1 MNKQLK
7 NRLTTGGLMTVVYG
21 CLSAAQPGHALTVFL
36 PLLLVI
42 YLFEF
47 IWYRGEMLKLSR
59 DKAAAELDQAFVY
72 QDGKKVPVS
81 LANPPSGAPL
91 ITEADISLALT
102 TGQITRDQA
111 RELLHCPQAPAF
123 TVLLSPGQADAQRRS
138 NVIRDELSRVQ
149 ADMAALAGRLAT
161 GQVLNY
167 NAVKSM
173 FEQHK
178 READLLAAELA
189 RLDRVAGQAEA
200 GRRADAEKLARA
212 EKRLGKVDISSYPP
226 PSVTVTSSGWLLT
239 TAGAGENGTEPYTE
253 ITPDSYMALPPDD
266 DAMVRELL
274 AEANKKVEDDYV
286 PAGQDALDTALRD
299 MLLAQAKEAL
309 TRCPQEYHWTM
320 TPEWAAEVHKLRT
333 RDGSHLVWTRE
344 TLIGHPVTTGEE
356 YGPPSLEAD

>member
-7 NRLTTGGLMTVVYG
+7 NRVTTGGLMTVVYG
-21 CLSAAQPGHALTVFL
+21 CLSAANPGHALTVFL

-47 IWYRGEMLKLSR
+47 IWYHGEMHKLAR
-59 DKAAAELDQAFVY
+59 DKARAQELQPGQAFVY

-91 ITEADISLALT
+91 VTEADISLALT

-200 GRRADAEKLARA
+200 GRRAGAEKLARA

-226 PSVTVTSSGWLLT
+226 PPVTS
-239 TAGAGENGTEPYTE
+239 YTE
-253 ITPDSYMALPPDD
+253 ITPVAYMALPPDD

-309 TRCPQEYHWTM
+309 ARCPQEYRWTM
-320 TPEWAAEVHKLRT
+320 TPEWATEVHKLKT
-333 RDGSHLVWTRE
+333 RDGSQLVWTRE
-344 TLIGHPVTTGEE
+344 TLIGHPVTIGGE
-356 YGPPSLEAD
+356 YGPPSLEAL